1 MGLKE
6 TKPKSS
12 LVKSF
17 GYAFRGIISAVKSE
31 RNMKIHVVIALLVI
45 GFGFYFSLSGI
56 EWLFIT
62 LAICGTITLEM
73 VNSSI
78 ERAVDLAT
86 DQIHPLAKEAK
97 DFAAGAVLI
106 YAIFSVIIG
115 FIIFL
120 PKIIA

>member
-6 TKPKSS
+6 NKPKSS
-12 LVKSF
+12 LIKSF
-17 GYAFRGIISAVKSE
+17 GFAFCGIVSAAKSE
-31 RNMKIHVVIALLVI
+31 RNMKIHVVIALIVI

-56 EWLFIT
+56 EWLFIL

-120 PKIIA
+120 PKIVA

>member
-6 TKPKSS
+6 TKSKSP
-12 LVKSF
+12 LIKSF
-17 GYAFRGIISAVKSE
+17 GFAFNGIIQAVKSE
-31 RNMKIHVVIALLVI
+31 RNMKIHVVIALIVI

-56 EWLFIT
+56 EWLFIL
-62 LAICGTITLEM
+62 LAISGTITLEM

-120 PKIIA
+120 PKL

>member
-6 TKPKSS
+6 TKPKSP
-12 LVKSF
+12 LNKSF
-17 GYAFRGIISAVKSE
+17 GYAFSGIIQAIKSE
-31 RNMKIHVVIALLVI
+31 RNMKIHVVTALIVI
-45 GFGFYFSLSGI
+45 CFGFYFSLSGI
-56 EWLFIT
+56 EWLFIL
-62 LAICGTITLEM
+62 LAISGTITLEM

-78 ERAVDLAT
+78 ERAIDLAT

-115 FIIFL
+115 IIIFL
-120 PKIIA
+120 PKIVA

>member
-1 MGLKE
+1 MV
-6 TKPKSS
+6 TPFS
-12 LVKSF
+12 
-17 GYAFRGIISAVKSE
+17 GIIQAVKSE
-31 RNMKIHVVIALLVI
+31 RNMKIHVVIALIVI

-56 EWLFIT
+56 EWLFIL
-62 LAICGTITLEM
+62 LAISGTITLEM

-115 FIIFL
+115 IIIFL
-120 PKIIA
+120 PKIVSYKKPS

>member
-17 GYAFRGIISAVKSE
+17 GYAFSGIISAVKSE

-56 EWLFIT
+56 EWLFIM
-62 LAICGTITLEM
+62 LAISGTITLEM

-115 FIIFL
+115 IIIFL
-120 PKIIA
+120 PKIVA